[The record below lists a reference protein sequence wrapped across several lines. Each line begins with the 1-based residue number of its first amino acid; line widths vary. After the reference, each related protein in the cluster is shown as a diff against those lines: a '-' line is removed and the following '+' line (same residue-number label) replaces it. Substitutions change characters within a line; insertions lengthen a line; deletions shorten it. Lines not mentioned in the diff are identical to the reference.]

1 MSNNQPKPVD
11 TKFKDNGFTYTQMK
25 REGFI
30 TLYAVIHKTGK
41 ILGYEV
47 AILTVEPAEKIRGV
61 TYPKRER
68 YPSNEDFGTNGWY
81 YQHLER
87 AESCFD
93 SLVKSLR
100 DTGGCSDSSPSA
112 A

>member
-1 MSNNQPKPVD
+1 MEMDIKQIN
-11 TKFKDNGFTYTQMK
+11 TEFKDNGFTYSQME
-25 REGFI
+25 REGLI

-47 AILTVEPAEKIRGV
+47 AILTVELAEKIRGV

-68 YPSNEDFGTNGWY
+68 FPSNKDFGTNGWY

-87 AESCFD
+87 AKSCFNG
-93 SLVKSLR
+93 LVKSLR
-100 DTGGCSDSSPSA
+100 DTGGC
-112 A
+112 

>member
-1 MSNNQPKPVD
+1 MVIKQIK
-11 TKFKDNGFTYTQMK
+11 TEFKDNGYTYTQMK
-25 REGFI
+25 REGLI

-47 AILTVEPAEKIRGV
+47 ATLTIEPAEKIKGV
-61 TYPKRER
+61 VYPKRES
-68 YPSNEDFGTNGWY
+68 YPSNEDFRTNGWY
-81 YQHLER
+81 YQHLEH
-87 AESCFD
+87 AESCFN

-100 DTGGCSDSSPSA
+100 DSGGCSDPSPSA